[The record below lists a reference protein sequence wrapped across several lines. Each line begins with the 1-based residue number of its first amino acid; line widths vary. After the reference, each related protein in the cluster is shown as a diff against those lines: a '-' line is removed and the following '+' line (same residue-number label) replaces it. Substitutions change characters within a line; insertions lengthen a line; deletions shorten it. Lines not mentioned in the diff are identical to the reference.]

1 MTVGN
6 IYYIFT
12 CRVWSVLYGL
22 PQFNPSNKLTESF
35 FFFNFMPQIPSS
47 IPCAT
52 STSITIHHHNQ
63 WDIVV
68 KVSGPGESQCLKA
81 SSEVQ
86 GCCFIQDTASFPQQ
100 CQVESAVASSTAL
113 LSRQLSPH
121 FPYLHSPLLSC
132 GKLVHG
138 SSTFNELLKEVT
150 VWDSVFQMPK
160 EIRKSFSGPSSL
172 YN

>member
-6 IYYIFT
+6 NYCIFT
-12 CRVWSVLYGL
+12 CCVRSMLYGL

-47 IPCAT
+47 IPCPT

-68 KVSGPGESQCLKA
+68 KVSGHRWESVIRSQQWGSGLLLHPRCSFFSPAMSGEACRC
-81 SSEVQ
+81 VQ
-86 GCCFIQDTASFPQQ
+86 HH
-100 CQVESAVASSTAL
+100 SAVNAAV
-113 LSRQLSPH
+113 PH
-121 FPYLHSPLLSC
+121 FSYLHSPLLSC
-132 GKLVHG
+132 EKLVHR